1 MTASLP
7 GVAVLAQS
15 SAEFAPDRTLLL
27 VAIACGLLGV
37 AIAAGLATRAGT
49 PTTAPASAP
58 GDLTEAPALVD
69 HLLGDGMIST
79 MALPATMIDLADRG
93 HVTLD
98 QPIRPSGR
106 IGPGPGGTHDDLLD
120 YERALLARL
129 GTADE
134 PAVADL
140 SWTDTT
146 GPDRLHRSFDAAVNR
161 EARRLDLTAAR
172 YPLWGGLAILAT
184 VVAGG
189 LAFGRSLPDNGVDV
203 QWNLPSLITLVML
216 LTDALVASAVLIP
229 DTRQRTTTGN
239 ETAARWLAARAQAEG
254 TDDHGS
260 LRPAHRAVLD
270 LVPHPLDGP
279 HVVPA
284 DPRRLWSRTLHGYT
298 RPLRVDYPRW
308 WPPGAGRP
316 PLLVVAL
323 GAAGFA
329 GVAVVS
335 LAIWRRGY
343 GIDWIDFSDIGPTRA
358 VAIVAWTML
367 GVGGLLAASLVAV
380 GLIDLFSYHTRS
392 GTVRVSRSG
401 ISPPVAAGRWSTA
414 LTRLV
419 PGLNHRR
426 FLVVDDGHSDATRA
440 LVVSARVQQAGPTG
454 EQVDVV
460 ASPILGHVRSARVFG
475 TAPAESDQT

>member
-1 MTASLP
+1 
-7 GVAVLAQS
+7 
-15 SAEFAPDRTLLL
+15 
-27 VAIACGLLGV
+27 
-37 AIAAGLATRAGT
+37 
-49 PTTAPASAP
+49 
-58 GDLTEAPALVD
+58 
-69 HLLGDGMIST
+69 MIST
-79 MALPATMIDLADRG
+79 MALPATVIDLADRG

-98 QPIRPSGR
+98 QPIRPSSR
-106 IGPGPGGTHDDLLD
+106 IGPGPGGADDDLLD
-120 YERALLARL
+120 HERSLLSWL
-129 GTADE
+129 D
-134 PAVADL
+134 PAGDLTVADL
-140 SWTDTT
+140 SWTDAT

-172 YPLWGGLAILAT
+172 YPLWGGFAILAT
-184 VVAGG
+184 LVAGG
-189 LAFGRSLPDNGVDV
+189 IAFGRSLPDNGVDV
-203 QWNLPSLITLVML
+203 QWNLPSLVTLVML

-239 ETAARWLAARAQAEG
+239 ETAARWLCARSRTEG
-254 TDDHGS
+254 TADHPS

-279 HVVPA
+279 HVVA
-284 DPRRLWSRTLHGYT
+284 VDPRRLWSRTLHGYR

-316 PLLVVAL
+316 PLLVVTL
-323 GAAGFA
+323 GAAGF
-329 GVAVVS
+329 VAVAAVA
-335 LAIWRRGY
+335 LAIWRQGY
-343 GIDWIDFSDIGPTRA
+343 GIDWIDFSDIGPARA

-367 GVGGLLAASLVAV
+367 GVGGLLAASLIAI
-380 GLIDLFSYHTRS
+380 GLIDLFSYQTRR
-392 GTVRVSRSG
+392 GTVAMSRKG

-419 PGLNHRR
+419 PGLSHRR

-440 LVVSARVQQAGPTG
+440 LVASARVQQSGPPG

-475 TAPAESDQT
+475 TAPDESDQT